1 MTFAL
6 VTANAD
12 QIIQVSDRRLTGWT
26 GDIVTE
32 ASGKAGHLLCDDA
45 SALYCYA
52 GLAFIN
58 EFKTSTWLMEAL
70 QTASRKDARFRETIE
85 HFAEIA
91 TEKFRS
97 DPDVLSIDVR
107 NRKLTVMITG
117 YTVDG
122 LITSALISNFQD
134 FTNFI
139 NHPVPQEKFTVHCER
154 SRDPAP
160 TNPTMIQAIGAFS
173 AMTEADERE
182 LRALLEGRASHA
194 AIRAKAA
201 AIVADIS
208 SRHRSGGTVGKRL
221 NTGRLDFQSPLAA
234 IAGYASDIVENEL
247 PMLDIVDGRS
257 NSPGVMIGQLQI
269 TAAAPV
275 VFPKVHRNAP
285 CPCGS
290 GRKYRNCHG
299 VPGAAR
305 SVRY

>member
-6 VTANAD
+6 VVANAD

-45 SALYCYA
+45 SVLYCYT

-58 EFKTSTWLMEAL
+58 EFKTPIWLMEAL
-70 QTASRKDARFRETIE
+70 QAASRQNAQFRELIE

-91 TEKFRS
+91 TEKFRI
-97 DPDVLSIDVR
+97 DPDVLSMDVR
-107 NRKLTVMITG
+107 NRKLTVMLTG
-117 YTVDG
+117 YTADG
-122 LITSALISNFQD
+122 FITNALISNFQD
-134 FTNFI
+134 FVNFT
-139 NHPVPQEKFTVHCER
+139 NHPVAQEEFAVYCEC

-160 TNPTMIQAIGAFS
+160 ANPTMIQAIGAFR
-173 AMTEADERE
+173 AMTDADERE
-182 LRALLEGRASHA
+182 LRTLLERRASHN

-208 SRHRSGGTVGKRL
+208 SRHRAGGTVGKRL

-234 IAGYASDIVENEL
+234 TAGYESDIVENEL

-257 NSPGVMIGQLQI
+257 NSPGLMIGQLQI
-269 TAAAPV
+269 SAGAPV

-290 GRKYRNCHG
+290 GKRYRNCHR
-299 VPGAAR
+299 VPGR
-305 SVRY
+305 